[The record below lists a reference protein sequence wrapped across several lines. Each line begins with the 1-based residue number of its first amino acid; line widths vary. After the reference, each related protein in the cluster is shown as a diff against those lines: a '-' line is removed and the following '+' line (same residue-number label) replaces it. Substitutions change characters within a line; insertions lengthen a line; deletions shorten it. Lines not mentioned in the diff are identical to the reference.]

1 MRALSEQRTAHL
13 RQAQVSAGTLV
24 QMALRGS
31 SYADNFAKGKQP
43 PSFLIGSYDMDNV
56 ELTAAN
62 NYTHVGI
69 AFAARMQIRLASLLP
84 ENLDLAA
91 AARDLELLT
100 ERLAQVPGFTFAR
113 LIRDVLLRARR
124 RRVLPPIEDLD
135 MPSGSRFGGRFER
148 HTPAESRARLEPL
161 PRPPPTPR
169 MLAAPSPA
177 SAPSLSPA
185 ASTLGSTLFSGSPK
199 LPLVHE
205 AEAVP
210 ALDFMYAEQLW
221 PKDTGAA
228 DLALDAWFPF
238 PPLGKLPFPDAEL
251 TPDSDIHDSFAL

>member
-1 MRALSEQRTAHL
+1 
-13 RQAQVSAGTLV
+13 
-24 QMALRGS
+24 
-31 SYADNFAKGKQP
+31 
-43 PSFLIGSYDMDNV
+43 
-56 ELTAAN
+56 
-62 NYTHVGI
+62 
-69 AFAARMQIRLASLLP
+69 MQIRLASLLP

-124 RRVLPPIEDLD
+124 RRVLPPIEDSD
-135 MPSGSRFGGRFER
+135 MHSGSRFAGRFER

-161 PRPPPTPR
+161 PRPPPTPQ

-185 ASTLGSTLFSGSPK
+185 ASTLDSTLFSGSPM
-199 LPLVHE
+199 LPQVYESE
-205 AEAVP
+205 AAP

-221 PKDTGAA
+221 PKDPGAA
-228 DLALDAWFPF
+228 DFALDAWFPF
-238 PPLGKLPFPDAEL
+238 PPLGEL
-251 TPDSDIHDSFAL
+251 A

>member
-1 MRALSEQRTAHL
+1 MRFSC
-13 RQAQVSAGTLV
+13 
-24 QMALRGS
+24 
-31 SYADNFAKGKQP
+31 
-43 PSFLIGSYDMDNV
+43 
-56 ELTAAN
+56 ELTPAN
-62 NYTHVGI
+62 HYTHVGI

-113 LIRDVLLRARR
+113 LIRDVLVRARR
-124 RRVLPPIEDLD
+124 RRVLPPIEEMD
-135 MPSGSRFGGRFER
+135 PPTSSRFSGRFER

-161 PRPPPTPR
+161 PLPRPPPTPQ
-169 MLAAPSPA
+169 MLAAPSPASA

-185 ASTLGSTLFSGSPK
+185 ASTLDSTLFSGSPK
-199 LPLVHE
+199 LPQVYG

-221 PKDTGAA
+221 PKEPGAA
-228 DLALDAWFPF
+228 DFALDAWFPF
-238 PPLGKLPFPDAEL
+238 PPLGELSSAVDEL